1 MIMKKIIELG
11 MLGAVMLLMSACV
24 VADGGGGGGGWQ
36 QIATTE
42 ADFKNDRDTINI
54 SRGYG
59 QYRHLRL
66 VVSGGDLEM
75 NEMIIHF
82 SNGQSYRPNVRHR
95 FSNEGPPLI
104 IDLPGDIRDVTRIEY
119 NYRSTN
125 KREGKARV
133 IVYGR

>member
-1 MIMKKIIELG
+1 MTVTPSTFHAAMDNIG
-11 MLGAVMLLMSACV
+11 SYGWLL
-24 VADGGGGGGGWQ
+24 
-36 QIATTE
+36 
-42 ADFKNDRDTINI
+42 
-54 SRGYG
+54 
-59 QYRHLRL
+59 
-66 VVSGGDLEM
+66 SGGDLEM
-75 NEMIIHF
+75 NEMNIHF

-104 IDLPGDIRDVTRIEY
+104 IDLPGDIRNVTRIEY